1 MKKDL
6 FIKEVCG
13 PNEIEKNVIISS
25 FEEFRSIVESVTD
38 SIMLF
43 FRKEDGREIYK
54 HTSKVKKTKISL
66 YDATSANI
74 ELLENWDELFN
85 VLYSCDLVEVTIKK
99 DTPDLVDT
107 EFDVSITIELS

>member
-25 FEEFRSIVESVTD
+25 FEEFKSIVEPVTD

-43 FRKEDGREIYK
+43 FRKEDGREIYI
-54 HTSKVKKTKISL
+54 HTSKVKKTQISL
-66 YDATSANI
+66 YDTTSADI
-74 ELLENWDELFN
+74 ELLENWNELFS
-85 VLYSCDLVEVTIKK
+85 VFYSCESIEVTIKK
-99 DTPDLVDT
+99 DTPDLVNT